1 MSLWV
6 QEQWKNAS
14 NHVLLLLVS
23 RLPVGFFFKY
33 IKAHMGSKKA
43 EEIGRAICSEIK
55 IAKKEPALMKVEP
68 RSRATEEG
76 NDK

>member
-1 MSLWV
+1 
-6 QEQWKNAS
+6 
-14 NHVLLLLVS
+14 
-23 RLPVGFFFKY
+23 
-33 IKAHMGSKKA
+33 MGSKRA
-43 EEIGRAICSEIK
+43 EEIGRTLSLEIK

>member
-1 MSLWV
+1 MTYLW
-6 QEQWKNAS
+6 E
-14 NHVLLLLVS
+14 
-23 RLPVGFFFKY
+23 
-33 IKAHMGSKKA
+33 SKKA